1 MVRVFIESTGETRE
15 FKHINTVMQLLG
27 RLGYKHTDV
36 LVIRGRELLTQDRTI
51 GYEADIRIRHVVSR
65 G

>member
-15 FKHINTVMQLLG
+15 FRHINTVMQLLG
-27 RLGYKHTDV
+27 KLGYKSTEV
-36 LVIRGRELLTQDRTI
+36 LVIRGRELLTQDRTV
-51 GYEADIRIRHVVSR
+51 GHGADIRIRHVVSR